1 VSTQPATIDVSAGS
15 SPKSATGSISRRLVL
30 LLAASTGLTVANLYY
45 AQPLLQTIAHQ
56 FHTGSAT
63 AGLIVTFTQVGYA
76 TAQLFLVPVGDFVP
90 RRVLVPA
97 ILALEVVALVL
108 AGLSPNMTVL
118 ISVAGL
124 VGLTAAAA
132 QILVPFAAQ
141 LASPNERGRVVGIV
155 TSGLLLGILLARTVA
170 GIVADLSS
178 WRVVYLGAAGITL
191 ILTLVLYRNLPS
203 EGHRPG
209 VRYHDL
215 LVSMAHLA
223 RTEPVLRRRAAY
235 GALGFAAFSVF
246 WTTAAFLLSRSPYD
260 YSQTVIGLFGLV
272 GAAGALC
279 AIWAGRLSDSG
290 LTRVGTGGFA
300 AAILASFGLLELGG
314 HSLAALIAGIVIL
327 DVGVQGLHVLNQSTI
342 FSLGEETRSRING
355 IYITAYF
362 LGGAAGSAA
371 SAWLYDMAGW
381 SAVCTLGACIGVA
394 ALLLWLTEAVGEK
407 SQAGSPSR
415 RA

>member
-1 VSTQPATIDVSAGS
+1 MSTQPATIDVSAGN

-124 VGLTAAAA
+124 VGLTSAAA

-191 ILTLVLYRNLPS
+191 ILALVLYRNLPS

-246 WTTAAFLLSRSPYD
+246 WTTAAFLLSRSPYH

-355 IYITAYF
+355 IYITVYF

-394 ALLLWLTEAVGEK
+394 ALLLWLTE
-407 SQAGSPSR
+407 Q
-415 RA
+415 

>member
-1 VSTQPATIDVSAGS
+1 MSTQPATIDVSAGS

-124 VGLTAAAA
+124 VGLTSAAA

-191 ILTLVLYRNLPS
+191 ILALVLYRNLPS
-203 EGHRPG
+203 EGIVRAFGITTCSCPWLTWPGPNRCCAGGRPMG
-209 VRYHDL
+209 RSGL
-215 LVSMAHLA
+215 
-223 RTEPVLRRRAAY
+223 PP
-235 GALGFAAFSVF
+235 SVF
-246 WTTAAFLLSRSPYD
+246 SGRRLPFCCRGRRITTARRS
-260 YSQTVIGLFGLV
+260 S
-272 GAAGALC
+272 AC
-279 AIWAGRLSDSG
+279 SG
-290 LTRVGTGGFA
+290 
-300 AAILASFGLLELGG
+300 
-314 HSLAALIAGIVIL
+314 
-327 DVGVQGLHVLNQSTI
+327 
-342 FSLGEETRSRING
+342 
-355 IYITAYF
+355 
-362 LGGAAGSAA
+362 
-371 SAWLYDMAGW
+371 
-381 SAVCTLGACIGVA
+381 
-394 ALLLWLTEAVGEK
+394 
-407 SQAGSPSR
+407 
-415 RA
+415 